1 VGVNEAI
8 GALKAGALQPYHLDV
23 PGTAS
28 ALGFDVV
35 EFRGV
40 EEAGAPT
47 SCRIMLTHA
56 LADLPRADFL
66 TKTATFSIR
75 PPTLAGVSLPVGP
88 GRRFQG
94 VITRFNQLSGSRDQT
109 TYEVVL
115 ESRLAL
121 LRNVRRCRFFLGMT
135 FPQIVE
141 QILREHGF
149 GAGTSDFE
157 FTLLRDYEKRALV
170 TQWGETDL
178 EFITRLARRSGMWFV
193 MREGEYGEVAHFGD
207 DFTHYE
213 RNAAF
218 TAPYRPTSGL
228 ESTGAEAVESFETRT
243 KTIAQSVSVRH
254 YNYNAAPQKIDGEA
268 NVAPDDKTT
277 YGTPDVWAA
286 GHLTDDQAEWE
297 AQLRHQ
303 ALLCEQV
310 VYTGKGNALCVAAGR
325 VFKFTNRTLPD
336 AEYGQFITRV
346 EHSGSRKVAY
356 QNTYAAIPSHLIYRL
371 ALLESTWVKVQGTV
385 SGRITSP
392 DRYRLAYM
400 NNKGEYQVA
409 LDPDRDPR
417 MAGLTSCWMRLAK
430 PFAGAKNTGFHFP
443 LIDGTG
449 VQIAFENGDPDLP
462 FIAHVMHDG
471 VNPDLVTSDDRWM
484 SRNAIHTQSNNT
496 VQLED
501 FPGEEHV
508 KVATEGGGKAQL
520 NLGHMVNSEREKRGD
535 GAELRAD
542 QHVSLRGG
550 KGVLISAD
558 EQTRANGQ
566 QLDMQPAQVLLEQAL
581 AQLQA
586 LTDAAVASQAYG
598 AEVARQKALLED
610 TLKGLKSAGILI
622 SAPSGMGLVS
632 GKDMQTS
639 AGGNL
644 FATAGGNADFGVLK
658 KFTVAAGQ
666 AISLFAQKLGI
677 KIFAAKGRVE
687 VEAQGDGMALSALKD
702 VTITS
707 TDGKLILTA
716 AKEVWIGAGGSY
728 IRISGE
734 RIENGTSGDILEKC
748 AYWGKRGAQTQSLA
762 ANGWSG
768 TPFNEQFRVQMPNGE
783 AAKNRAYILTRADG
797 GEIHGVTDA
806 QGMINL
812 QQGVSVEGLRVRFP
826 DLSNGEIA

>member
-1 VGVNEAI
+1 MNEAI
-8 GALKAGALQPYHLDV
+8 GALKGGGILQPYHLGV
-23 PGTAS
+23 PGAAS
-28 ALGFDVV
+28 APGFDVV
-35 EFRGV
+35 EFRSV
-40 EEAGAPT
+40 EETGAPT
-47 SCRIMLTHA
+47 SCRITLTHA
-56 LADLPRADFL
+56 VADLPRADFL

-75 PPTLAGVSLPVGP
+75 PPTLAGVPLPAGP

-94 VITRFNQLSGSRDQT
+94 VITQFNQLSSSRDQT

-135 FPQIVE
+135 FPQIAE

-149 GAGTSDFE
+149 GGGTSDFE

-170 TQWGETDL
+170 TQWGMTDL
-178 EFITRLARRSGMWFV
+178 EFITYLCRRSGMWFV
-193 MREGEYGEVAHFGD
+193 MREGEYGEVVHFGD

-218 TAPYRPTSGL
+218 AAPYRPTSGL

-286 GHLTDDQAEWE
+286 GHLTDEQAEWE

-310 VYTGKGNALCVAAGR
+310 VYTGAGNVLCVAPGR

-356 QNTYAAIPSHLIYRL
+356 QNSYTAIPSHLIYRL
-371 ALLESTWVKVQGTV
+371 PLLEETWPKVHGTV

-392 DRYRLAYM
+392 DRYKLGYI

-443 LIDGTG
+443 LIDGTE
-449 VQIAFENGDPDLP
+449 VQIAFENGNPDCP
-462 FIAHVMHDG
+462 FVAHVMHDG
-471 VNPDLVTSDDRWM
+471 VNPDLITSDDRWM

-496 VQLED
+496 FQLED

-508 KVATEGGGKAQL
+508 KVATEHGKSQL
-520 NLGHMVNSEREKRGD
+520 NLGHIVDRARKKRGS
-535 GAELRAD
+535 GFELRTDMKGSVRAGEGLFLSAD
-542 QHVSLRGG
+542 QQEKAAGEQIDMKAAMNYLQIAVAQAQGLADLARVAQAEIADLKAENQWLKDNVEDLR
-550 KGVLISAD
+550 KAVLVLSA
-558 EQTRANGQ
+558 
-566 QLDMQPAQVLLEQAL
+566 PAGI
-581 AQLQA
+581 
-586 LTDAAVASQAYG
+586 AAVTPERMSIAA
-598 AEVARQKALLED
+598 
-610 TLKGLKSAGILI
+610 
-622 SAPSGMGLVS
+622 
-632 GKDMQTS
+632 GKDVNVSTAAGFNVSTVRNVVIAAGEVLSMFASKMGIKLFAARGKVQIQAQSDGMDIVSEQDMHLTS
-639 AGGNL
+639 ASG
-644 FATAGGNADFGVLK
+644 T
-658 KFTVAAGQ
+658 
-666 AISLFAQKLGI
+666 
-677 KIFAAKGRVE
+677 
-687 VEAQGDGMALSALKD
+687 
-702 VTITS
+702 
-707 TDGKLILTA
+707 LTA
-716 AKEVWIGAGGSY
+716 
-728 IRISGE
+728 
-734 RIENGTSGDILEKC
+734 N
-748 AYWGKRGAQTQSLA
+748 A
-762 ANGWSG
+762 ANGVVIGGGGSAYIKVAGDNVEIGGAGNLILKIVELKKSG
-768 TPFNEQFRVQMPNGE
+768 PGSLSLPLPKFNQTALRHDDAFVLTDQLTGRPLLDRPYRVQLASGKIIE
-783 AAKNRAYILTRADG
+783 
-797 GEIHGVTDA
+797 GVTNAKGETSITADDIA
-806 QGMINL
+806 QGIKL
-812 QQGVSVEGLRVRFP
+812 FP
-826 DLSNGEIA
+826 KMGKGA

>member
-1 VGVNEAI
+1 MGMNEAI
-8 GALKAGALQPYHLDV
+8 GALKGGGLQPYHLDV

-28 ALGFDVV
+28 APGFDVV
-35 EFRGV
+35 EFTGV
-40 EEAGAPT
+40 EETGAPT
-47 SCRIMLTHA
+47 SCKITLTHA
-56 LADLPRADFL
+56 VADLSRADFL
-66 TKTATFSIR
+66 TKTATFFIR
-75 PPTLAGVSLPVGP
+75 PPALAGVSLSAGP

-94 VITRFNQLSGSRDQT
+94 VITQFNQLSSSRDQT
-109 TYEVVL
+109 TYEIVL

-135 FPQIVE
+135 IPQIAE
-141 QILREHGF
+141 QVLREHGF
-149 GAGTSDFE
+149 GAGSSDFE
-157 FTLLRDYEKRALV
+157 FTLLRDYEKHALV

-178 EFITRLARRSGMWFV
+178 EFITRLCRRSGMWFV
-193 MREGEYGEVAHFGD
+193 MRAGEYGEVTHFGD

-213 RNAAF
+213 RNVAF
-218 TAPYRPTSGL
+218 AAPYRPAAGL

-310 VYTGKGNALCVAAGR
+310 VYTGTGNVLCVAPGR

-346 EHSGSRKVAY
+346 KHSGSRKVAY
-356 QNTYAAIPSHLIYRL
+356 QNTYTAIPSHLIYRL
-371 ALLESTWVKVQGTV
+371 PLLEEAWPKVQGTI

-392 DRYRLAYM
+392 DRYKLGYI

-443 LIDGTG
+443 LIDGTE
-449 VQIAFENGDPDLP
+449 VQIAFENGNPDLP

-542 QHVSLRGG
+542 EHVSVRGG

-558 EQTRANGQ
+558 EQTRANGE
-566 QLDMQPAQVLLEQAL
+566 QLDIREAL
-581 AQLQA
+581 NLLQA
-586 LTDAAVASQAYG
+586 ALDDAGTLRAIAQGAQAELLDLQAQQTRLQQAYT
-598 AEVARQKALLED
+598 D
-610 TLKGLKSAGILI
+610 LKQQVIML
-622 SAPSGMGLVS
+622 SAPKGIVGATPADIQL
-632 GKDMQTS
+632 S
-639 AGGNL
+639 AGGH
-644 FATAGGNADFGVLK
+644 FTSTAKGNAEFSIAK
-658 KFTVAAGQ
+658 KFIVGAGE
-666 AISLFAQKLGI
+666 AISILAQKLGI
-677 KIFAAKGRVE
+677 KLFAVKGDVH
-687 VEAQGDGMALSALKD
+687 VQAQSGAIQMLANGDIIIKGTNIVLA
-702 VTITS
+702 
-707 TDGKLILTA
+707 GE
-716 AKEVWIGAGGSY
+716 KEVLISNGGGAYYKLSGSQPEV
-728 IRISGE
+728 G
-734 RIENGTSGDILEKC
+734 GTSNFVMKTSSLSKQGPASVSSAMPQFQEGNFARKFFLHPEGDPD
-748 AYWGKRGAQTQSLA
+748 
-762 ANGWSG
+762 
-768 TPFNEQFRVQMPNGE
+768 TPLGNHKFRVQLP
-783 AAKNRAYILTRADG
+783 DG
-797 GEIHGVTDA
+797 STQEGVTDA
-806 QGMINL
+806 SGNSSLFNRSDIESL
-812 QQGVSVEGLRVRFP
+812 GITILGPVHG
-826 DLSNGEIA
+826 